1 MTCKVEVAIFSS
13 FGFQKSSVIVTCEKL
28 NGSSLVIPDCAKAE
42 KEVAANKQESADL
55 IIMGLSDLLENERA
69 AKNKSKRS
77 CLDLSDLQTL

>member
-1 MTCKVEVAIFSS
+1 
-13 FGFQKSSVIVTCEKL
+13 
-28 NGSSLVIPDCAKAE
+28 
-42 KEVAANKQESADL
+42 L